1 MAILEVNYRWDFDG
15 SSGGLTAIQV
25 GSACLHSALYLQ
37 CSTIASTF
45 SYQFQ
50 TAPIV
55 GGAVG
60 GRKPRRRPRA
70 TASATS
76 QDVLRVTGP
85 YEWMRPYFVTK
96 STGTHIVRLIGVG

>member
-50 TAPIV
+50 TAPSSAGPWV
-55 GGAVG
+55 VEASTSAS
-60 GRKPRRRPRA
+60 A

-76 QDVLRVTGP
+76 QDVLRLTGP

>member
-1 MAILEVNYRWDFDG
+1 MAYLEINHNWTTDG
-15 SSGGLTAIQV
+15 SSGGLTPVQVQSAAI
-25 GSACLHSALYLQ
+25 HSALYLQ

-50 TAPIV
+50 TAPTSAGPWVIE
-55 GGAVG
+55 ASTAAQ
-60 GRKPRRRPRA
+60 A

-96 STGTHIVRLIGVG
+96 STGTHILRLIGVG

>member
-1 MAILEVNYRWDFDG
+1 MAYLEINHNWTHDG
-15 SSGGLTAIQV
+15 TSGGLTPVQV
-25 GSACLHSALYLQ
+25 QGAALHSALYLQ
-37 CSTIASTF
+37 CSTIATTF

-50 TAPIV
+50 TAPQSTGPWV
-55 GGAVG
+55 VEASTAAS
-60 GRKPRRRPRA
+60 A

-76 QDVLRVTGP
+76 QDVLRLTGP